1 MIAGGMAEWSM
12 AVVLKTTK
20 VQAFG
25 GSNPSPSARALFRSS
40 IDPARLKP
48 KAAGPSGP
56 CLIGDLPLLEDPN
69 GVAEGVA
76 DAHVGAVE
84 VVGGL
89 LGEVADAARL
99 EGLVQ
104 TPDVV
109 RLEHEP
115 AQRALRDQLAELRS
129 GGFVMHRRAR
139 LLEGDLGDVAR
150 DAHRQPA
157 VGTLLDVLALLQ
169 SELVDVE
176 VKSLVLVED
185 HDGGD
190 VEFGD
195 HRSFSPL
202 RDLMGMTLM
211 LGGRRCGGVS
221 KTARSPRHPRRHHR
235 PRRPHLMTVGGH
247 HRSIPHAVV
256 RRRLADDLPERAAEG
271 PPAREADVEADVGD
285 AAVGLAQQEHRA
297 FHTPPL
303 QVTVRR
309 LPKDGSE
316 ATK

>member
-40 IDPARLKP
+40 IDPARLIP
-48 KAAGPSGP
+48 KAAAPSGP
-56 CLIGDLPLLEDPN
+56 CLIGDLPLLEDPD

-89 LGEVADAARL
+89 LGEVGDAARL

-129 GGFVMHRRAR
+129 GGFVMHRR
-139 LLEGDLGDVAR
+139 GPPPLGELVAGATG
-150 DAHRQPA
+150 AHRQP
-157 VGTLLDVLALLQ
+157 
-169 SELVDVE
+169 
-176 VKSLVLVED
+176 
-185 HDGGD
+185 
-190 VEFGD
+190 
-195 HRSFSPL
+195 
-202 RDLMGMTLM
+202 
-211 LGGRRCGGVS
+211 
-221 KTARSPRHPRRHHR
+221 TA
-235 PRRPHLMTVGGH
+235 GN
-247 HRSIPHAVV
+247 
-256 RRRLADDLPERAAEG
+256 
-271 PPAREADVEADVGD
+271 PP
-285 AAVGLAQQEHRA
+285 VGLAPL
-297 FHTPPL
+297 PP
-303 QVTVRR
+303 
-309 LPKDGSE
+309 PPADGE
-316 ATK
+316 DKKL